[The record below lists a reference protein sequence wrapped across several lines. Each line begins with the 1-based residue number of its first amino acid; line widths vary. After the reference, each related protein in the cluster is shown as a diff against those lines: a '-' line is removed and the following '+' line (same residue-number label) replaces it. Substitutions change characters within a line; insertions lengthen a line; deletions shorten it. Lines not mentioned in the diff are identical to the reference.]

1 MCVRFEVLER
11 KIGETVGGGIN
22 KIFMGER
29 MMNEGMNRDGNQ
41 LAGQVRFSDQ
51 MSWSIMRRPVIRSD
65 LRTAD
70 HIAVRPVRAP
80 TANF

>member
-29 MMNEGMNRDGNQ
+29 MMNEGMNRDGIQ
-41 LAGQVRFSDQ
+41 LVAQVK
-51 MSWSIMRRPVIRSD
+51 SISGI
-65 LRTAD
+65 
-70 HIAVRPVRAP
+70 
-80 TANF
+80 